1 MRKDSYGFFWED
13 AQTSIRSK
21 SAEKE
26 KRQRP
31 LAPIPDTGWEPPK
44 EFPRLSS
51 ASVIGF
57 DTETYDPDLKTK
69 GPGVRRDGHIIGIS
83 VATEDRSWYFPMRHT
98 IGPNLDRDPVNY
110 TNVVNAVIQGVGG
123 VQAEYLL
130 RILTFPQIYDV
141 AKYVV
146 TARSN

>member
-1 MRKDSYGFFWED
+1 MSLRRLLALLALAATGVLAITVPAVYARSDGRQPVLNTNGVSSGSIKDSPG
-13 AQTSIRSK
+13 
-21 SAEKE
+21 SAANGK
-26 KRQRP
+26 KIFVVFCGKCHVMK
-31 LAPIPDTGWEPPK
+31 AANTTG
-44 EFPRLSS
+44 
-51 ASVIGF
+51 
-57 DTETYDPDLKTK
+57 
-69 GPGVRRDGHIIGIS
+69 
-83 VATEDRSWYFPMRHT
+83 T